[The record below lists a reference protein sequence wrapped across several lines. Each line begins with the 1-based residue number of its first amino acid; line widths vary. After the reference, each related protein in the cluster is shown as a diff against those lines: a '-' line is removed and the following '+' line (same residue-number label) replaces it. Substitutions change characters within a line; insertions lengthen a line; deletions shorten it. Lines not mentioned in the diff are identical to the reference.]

1 MVGSS
6 VEFGLVGMD
15 ALTVS
20 MNRLPGGSGVAT
32 MAARGIAIGLITNTV
47 VKLGITLIAGRRQ
60 FRRVAGAGLASTAL
74 VLGTILWLR
83 W

>member
-1 MVGSS
+1 M
-6 VEFGLVGMD
+6 FGLADMN

-20 MNRLPGGSGVAT
+20 MNRLPGVSGVAT

-47 VKLGITLIAGRRQ
+47 AKLGITPSGGQRQ
-60 FRRVAGAGLASTAL
+60 FRRVAAAGLASTAL
-74 VLGTILWLR
+74 VLGTIPWLR